1 MPEQYDIIRPVVV
14 ASTPSDH
21 DVRFDAASPSS
32 QYSRRTASSD
42 PGSVSQQTL
51 KDLCSAWFERYH
63 SWFPILHKL
72 SLLQEV
78 QNHAS
83 PLVDSPQSI
92 VFKAVVAVTLPHWCL
107 SNPLT
112 QDQRS
117 DISARFRNEVIM
129 QAIGSL
135 SLQSLQAILIITT
148 IDYGAGKL
156 SEFWNLVALCK
167 RSVLLRLTTSI
178 TAVIYLHGE
187 AEWPRS

>member
-1 MPEQYDIIRPVVV
+1 VRPEPEHYDIIHTA
-14 ASTPSDH
+14 ASTPSDR
-21 DVRFDAASPSS
+21 DVRLDASSPSS
-32 QYSRRTASSD
+32 QHSRRTASSD
-42 PGSVSQQTL
+42 AGSISQQTL
-51 KDLCSAWFERYH
+51 RNLCNAWFERYH

-83 PLVDSPQSI
+83 PLIDSPQSI
-92 VFKAVVAVTLPHWCL
+92 VLKAIVAVTLPHWCL

-112 QDQRS
+112 QEQRS
-117 DISARFRNEVIM
+117 DFSTQFRNEVIM

-135 SLQSLQAILIITT
+135 SLQSLQAILVITT

-167 RSVLLRLTTSI
+167 RSVLL
-178 TAVIYLHGE
+178 G
-187 AEWPRS
+187 

>member
-1 MPEQYDIIRPVVV
+1 MHTA
-14 ASTPSDH
+14 ASTPSDR
-21 DVRFDAASPSS
+21 DVRLDAASPSS
-32 QYSRRTASSD
+32 QHSRRTASSD
-42 PGSVSQQTL
+42 AGSISPQTL
-51 KDLCSAWFERYH
+51 RDLCNAWFERYH

-83 PLVDSPQSI
+83 PLIDSPQSI
-92 VFKAVVAVTLPHWCL
+92 VLKAIVAVTLPHWCL

-112 QDQRS
+112 QEQRS
-117 DISARFRNEVIM
+117 DSSTQFRNEVIM

-135 SLQSLQAILIITT
+135 SLQSLQAILVITT

-167 RSVLLRLTTSI
+167 RSVLPS
-178 TAVIYLHGE
+178 
-187 AEWPRS
+187 WPSVQFTYIV